1 MVILKMEEMYFSKK
15 LENILLLTNKKF
27 SFDKKLEGDF
37 SLKNNLIKGKKI
49 YLIIFNINIYEH
61 DCLCIYQS

>member
-1 MVILKMEEMYFSKK
+1 MYFSKK

-37 SLKNNLIKGKKI
+37 SLKNNLINKEYEKEFIYIGCQIINKK
-49 YLIIFNINIYEH
+49 FSYEREN
-61 DCLCIYQS
+61 